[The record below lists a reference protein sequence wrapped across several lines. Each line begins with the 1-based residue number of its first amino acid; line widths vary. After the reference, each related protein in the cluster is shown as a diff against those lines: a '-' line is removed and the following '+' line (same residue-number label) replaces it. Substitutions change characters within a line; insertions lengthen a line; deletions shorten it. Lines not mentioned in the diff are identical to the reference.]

1 MGEEPQGFLD
11 NIFQDGMF
19 SRIDNESECYDDLFT
34 HYIPFEE
41 MEMREYFTG
50 HNESERRS
58 YFHRGL
64 SLRSIGSVGVNT
76 IITTGS
82 TGFDGMDS
90 YDTRDGDLTPSLRS
104 RSDSGGSVDM
114 FYDYSNSSDGTAW
127 NDCDTRHYLGLHT
140 LFLPKNPSLAHSFV
154 LQMTLNNIFSFWFS
168 LFLT

>member
-1 MGEEPQGFLD
+1 MGEEPLGFLE

-50 HNESERRS
+50 RNESERRS
-58 YFHRGL
+58 YYHRDL
-64 SLRSIGSVGVNT
+64 SLRSIGSFGVNT

-82 TGFDGMDS
+82 TGVDGMDS

-127 NDCDTRHYLGLHT
+127 TGSPVPV
-140 LFLPKNPSLAHSFV
+140 LFY
-154 LQMTLNNIFSFWFS
+154 
-168 LFLT
+168 